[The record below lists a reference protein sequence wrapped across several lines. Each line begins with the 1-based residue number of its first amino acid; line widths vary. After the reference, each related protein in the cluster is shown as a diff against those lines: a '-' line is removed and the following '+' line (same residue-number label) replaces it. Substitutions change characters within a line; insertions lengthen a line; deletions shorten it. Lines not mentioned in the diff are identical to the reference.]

1 MKDGGLCLGTVQFG
15 LQYGINNRYGKPNR
29 QQVFSILDQALESG
43 IRYIDTAV
51 DYGDAE
57 ELLGEYGVDRKN
69 LKVISKLLP
78 NLIEEDCPNP
88 EEVVEQQ
95 VRGSLKRLRLDSLD
109 GYLLHNPQN
118 FYNKG
123 IMAGLQ
129 KCKEMGL
136 ISNLGVSIYE
146 ERHALDAA
154 GSGLIDYIQVPYSVF
169 DQRLDR
175 TDLFKIAKRNGVRV
189 FARSA
194 FLQGLI
200 MMEDERIPDHLS
212 LARKYLKIFD
222 SIISKYSYSRVQ
234 AALLFSLDNP
244 GIEHVVFGVDNVE
257 QLTEGLGIADRGAEF
272 EPCRAELQRSFLD
285 IEKSIISPSLWAK
298 KA

>member
-1 MKDGGLCLGTVQFG
+1 MKDGRLCLGTVQFG
-15 LQYGINNRYGKPNR
+15 LQYGINNRCGKPSK
-29 QQVFSILDQALESG
+29 QQVFSMLDQALESG
-43 IRYIDTAV
+43 IRCIDTAV
-51 DYGDAE
+51 AYGDAE
-57 ELLGEYGVDRKN
+57 ELLGEYGVGLKN
-69 LKVISKLLP
+69 LKVISKLKP
-78 NLIEEDCPNP
+78 NLIDDDCPDP
-88 EEVVEQQ
+88 EQVVEQQ

-109 GYLLHNPQN
+109 GYLLHTPQN

-154 GSGLIDYIQVPYSVF
+154 GDGLIDYIQVPYSVF

-175 TDLFKIAKRNGVRV
+175 TDFFKIAKRNGVRV

-200 MMEDERIPDHLS
+200 VMEDDRIPDHLN
-212 LARKYLKIFD
+212 LAREYLKIYD
-222 SIISKYSYSRVQ
+222 GIIAKYGMSRVQ
-234 AALLFSLDNP
+234 AALLFSYSNP
-244 GIEHVVFGVDNVE
+244 DIDYVVFGVDNTE
-257 QLTEGLGIADRGAEF
+257 QLLEDIEIVYSKESFRL
-272 EPCRAELQRSFLD
+272 CRQELSRSFAN
-285 IEKSIISPSLWAK
+285 IEKSIIFPSLWTK
-298 KA
+298 

>member
-15 LQYGINNRYGKPNR
+15 MQYGINNRYGKPSR
-29 QQVFSILDQALESG
+29 QQVFSMLDQALESG

-51 DYGDAE
+51 AYGDVE

-69 LKVISKLLP
+69 LKVISKLKP
-78 NLIEEDCPNP
+78 NLIEDNCPNP

-95 VRGSLKRLRLDSLD
+95 IRDSLKRLRLDSLD
-109 GYLLHNPQN
+109 GYLLHTPQN

-123 IMAGLQ
+123 AVAGLQ
-129 KCKEMGL
+129 KCKEQGL

-175 TDLFKIAKRNGVRV
+175 TDFFKIAKQNGVRV

-222 SIISKYSYSRVQ
+222 GIISKYGYSRVQ
-234 AALLFSLDNP
+234 AALLFSYNNP
-244 GIEHVVFGVDNVE
+244 GIDHVVFGVDNIE
-257 QLTEGLGIADRGAEF
+257 QLIEDIGIAGRGAEF
-272 EPCRAELQRSFLD
+272 EPCRAELQRSLLN
-285 IEKSIISPSLWAK
+285 IEKSIIFPSLWSK
-298 KA
+298 KV